1 MEGLSPHFPTGKGDP
16 GAALGTRTRLSS
28 LRSQEGGF
36 VSTASHLDEDLE
48 HPEVTQLVLGH
59 TAGDDKAKTRIPT
72 GLECLNCFALA
83 APERKKH
90 TLSHSPQPNPSIP
103 KRFLTSMAP
112 ERSAPPG
119 PRESGPCKGCVF
131 MRNCP

>member
-1 MEGLSPHFPTGKGDP
+1 MEGLSPHFPTGNGDP
-16 GAALGTRTRLSS
+16 GAALGTWTRLSS
-28 LRSQEGGF
+28 LRSQKGGS

-59 TAGDDKAKTRIPT
+59 TAGDDEAKTRIPT
-72 GLECLNCFALA
+72 GLECLNYFALA

-112 ERSAPPG
+112 GNEVPLQAPESLDHARSAF
-119 PRESGPCKGCVF
+119 S
-131 MRNCP
+131 